1 MDVGGGRR
9 GHPRGVGPTRP
20 SRSYCAGVTTPHGTD
35 APPEFRAVLDALG
48 ARRLRPEVT
57 LREVPAP
64 RRSAPWSVALP
75 GEVAAARSDDPELAS
90 GRFIVLYDP
99 AGQEAWEGRFR
110 VVTLVRATL
119 EPEMAAEDVL
129 AEVGWSWREAALPGT
144 GGVGRAEGGGVTR
157 VLSQSFGA
165 LAGKH
170 NDVELEMRASW
181 TPVAPGPGT
190 ADLGDHLAAWAQLLC
205 TAAGLPPLPEGVTPL
220 GARPPARRNTGGS
233 WGRPQHPLPLRSTPH
248 PGRSAPRPSSPR

>member
-1 MDVGGGRR
+1 M
-9 GHPRGVGPTRP
+9 T
-20 SRSYCAGVTTPHGTD
+20 AHGTD

-64 RRSAPWSVALP
+64 RRVAPWSVALT
-75 GEVAAARSDDPELAS
+75 GEVEAARSDDPELAS
-90 GRFIVLYDP
+90 GRFIVLHDP
-99 AGQEAWEGRFR
+99 EGQEAWEGTFR

-119 EPEMAAEDVL
+119 EPEMASDEML
-129 AEVGWSWREAALPGT
+129 AEVAWTWLQDALHAT
-144 GGVGRAEGGGVTR
+144 GAHVRAEGGTVTR

-181 TPVAPGPGT
+181 TPVPASGTGP
-190 ADLGDHLAAWAQLLC
+190 ADLGDHLAAWAHLLC
-205 TAAGLPPLPEGVTPL
+205 TAAGLPPLPDGVTSL
-220 GARPPARRNTGGS
+220 GARPRSRRNTVG
-233 WGRPQHPLPLRSTPH
+233 P
-248 PGRSAPRPSSPR
+248 

>member
-1 MDVGGGRR
+1 M
-9 GHPRGVGPTRP
+9 T
-20 SRSYCAGVTTPHGTD
+20 AHGTD

-64 RRSAPWSVALP
+64 RRVAPWSVALT
-75 GEVAAARSDDPELAS
+75 GEVEAARSDDPELAS
-90 GRFIVLYDP
+90 GRFIVLHAP
-99 AGQEAWEGRFR
+99 EGQEAWEGTFR

-119 EPEMAAEDVL
+119 EPEMASDEML
-129 AEVGWSWREAALPGT
+129 AEVAWTWLQDALHAT
-144 GGVGRAEGGGVTR
+144 GAHVRAEGGTVTR

-181 TPVAPGPGT
+181 TPVPASGTGP
-190 ADLGDHLAAWAQLLC
+190 ADLGDHLAAWAHLLC
-205 TAAGLPPLPEGVTPL
+205 TAAGLPPLPDGVTPL
-220 GARPPARRNTGGS
+220 GARPPSRRNTVG
-233 WGRPQHPLPLRSTPH
+233 P
-248 PGRSAPRPSSPR
+248 

>member
-1 MDVGGGRR
+1 M
-9 GHPRGVGPTRP
+9 RP
-20 SRSYCAGVTTPHGTD
+20 SRLSRSYCAGVTTPHGTD

-64 RRSAPWSVALP
+64 RRIAPWSVALT
-75 GEVAAARSDDPELAS
+75 GEVEAARSDDPELAS

-129 AEVGWSWREAALPGT
+129 AEVAWTWLEDALHDT
-144 GGVGRAEGGGVTR
+144 GAVVRAEGGTVTR

-220 GARPPARRNTGGS
+220 GARPPARRNTVGS
-233 WGRPQHPLPLRSTPH
+233 
-248 PGRSAPRPSSPR
+248 

>member
-1 MDVGGGRR
+1 MTPARR
-9 GHPRGVGPTRP
+9 ASVPPLPLVLCRGDHP
-20 SRSYCAGVTTPHGTD
+20 SRDRRS
-35 APPEFRAVLDALG
+35 PEFRAVLDALG

-64 RRSAPWSVALP
+64 RRIAPWSVALT
-75 GEVAAARSDDPELAS
+75 GEVEADRSDDPDLAS

-119 EPEMAAEDVL
+119 EPEMAAEDML
-129 AEVGWSWREAALPGT
+129 AEVAWTWLEDALHDAGAA
-144 GGVGRAEGGGVTR
+144 VRAEGGTVTR

-181 TPVAPGPGT
+181 TPVPAEGAPARRTSATTSRRGRSS
-190 ADLGDHLAAWAQLLC
+190 C
-205 TAAGLPPLPEGVTPL
+205 
-220 GARPPARRNTGGS
+220 ARPPVCRRC
-233 WGRPQHPLPLRSTPH
+233 
-248 PGRSAPRPSSPR
+248 PRA

>member
-1 MDVGGGRR
+1 MR
-9 GHPRGVGPTRP
+9 PTRP
-20 SRSYCAGVTTPHGTD
+20 SRSYCAGVTTPPGAA
-35 APPEFRAVLDALG
+35 APPEFRAVLG
-48 ARRLRPEVT
+48 PRGGRRGRHAGPV
-57 LREVPAP
+57 REVPAP
-64 RRSAPWSVALP
+64 RRIAPWSVALT
-75 GEVAAARSDDPELAS
+75 GEVEAARSDDPELAS

-129 AEVGWSWREAALPGT
+129 AEVAWTWLEDALHDT
-144 GGVGRAEGGGVTR
+144 GAVVRAEGGTVTR

-220 GARPPARRNTGGS
+220 GARPPARRNTVGS
-233 WGRPQHPLPLRSTPH
+233 
-248 PGRSAPRPSSPR
+248 

>member
-1 MDVGGGRR
+1 MI
-9 GHPRGVGPTRP
+9 T
-20 SRSYCAGVTTPHGTD
+20 AHGTD

-64 RRSAPWSVALP
+64 RRIAPWSVALT
-75 GEVAAARSDDPELAS
+75 GEVEAPRAEDPDLAS
-90 GRFIVLYDP
+90 GRFIVLHDP
-99 AGQEAWEGRFR
+99 DGQEAWQGTFR
-110 VVTLVRATL
+110 VVTMVRATL
-119 EPEMAAEDVL
+119 EPEMASEEML
-129 AEVGWSWREAALPGT
+129 AEVAWTWLEDALHDTGAA
-144 GGVGRAEGGGVTR
+144 VRAEGGTVTR

-181 TPVAPGPGT
+181 TPVPAGSAAA

-205 TAAGLPPLPEGVTPL
+205 TAAGLPPLPDGVTPL
-220 GARPPARRNTGGS
+220 GARPPARRNTVN
-233 WGRPQHPLPLRSTPH
+233 P
-248 PGRSAPRPSSPR
+248 

>member
-1 MDVGGGRR
+1 MR
-9 GHPRGVGPTRP
+9 PSRP

-64 RRSAPWSVALP
+64 RRIAPWSVALT
-75 GEVAAARSDDPELAS
+75 GEVEADRSDDPDLAS
-90 GRFIVLYDP
+90 GRFIVLHDP
-99 AGQEAWEGRFR
+99 AGQEAWQGSFR
-110 VVTLVRATL
+110 VVTMVRATL
-119 EPEMAAEDVL
+119 EPEMAAEDML
-129 AEVGWSWREAALPGT
+129 AEVAWTWLEDALHDAGAA
-144 GGVGRAEGGGVTR
+144 VRAEGGTVTR

-181 TPVAPGPGT
+181 TPVPAEGAGA
-190 ADLGDHLAAWAQLLC
+190 ADLGDHLAAWSQLLC

-220 GARPPARRNTGGS
+220 GARPPARRNTVGS
-233 WGRPQHPLPLRSTPH
+233 
-248 PGRSAPRPSSPR
+248 